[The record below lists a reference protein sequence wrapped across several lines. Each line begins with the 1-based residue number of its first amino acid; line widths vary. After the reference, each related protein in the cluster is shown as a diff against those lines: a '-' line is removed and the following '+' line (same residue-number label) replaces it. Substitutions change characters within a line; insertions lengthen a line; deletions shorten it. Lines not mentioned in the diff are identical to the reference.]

1 MLTSR
6 ASTDIK
12 LPTNTHINKYRTHHF
27 VPILEKSSITMGL
40 HSITEVFNRGV
51 RFVAIAKTKSRE
63 RKVEGREPCSHTRR
77 QQTYPLGNQIG
88 KLC

>member
-1 MLTSR
+1 
-6 ASTDIK
+6 
-12 LPTNTHINKYRTHHF
+12 
-27 VPILEKSSITMGL
+27 MGL